1 MLSPFILIFATFATP
16 SAFANGV
23 PAAELASR
31 YGLATSTS
39 FPFPSATQ
47 PSSSAQSLIVSQ
59 WSLGKGHIQE
69 GKENLAFVP
78 DPFPNK
84 PAPNS
89 QSTTNP
95 SNPVLQVTYEAGSF
109 SHQTGGSQWYNL
121 WNTTDAST
129 FQTMIASYEVA
140 FDEGFPWVKGGKLP
154 GLRGGLNSTG
164 CSGGTQSDGKD
175 CFSTRLMWRTDGAGE
190 GKFVSYDCDALLH
203 ILSTVYAYIPPANNL
218 CNQKDVTCN
227 SDSGISIAR
236 GAFSFVSGQ

>member
-1 MLSPFILIFATFATP
+1 MLTSFLLIFAIP
-16 SAFANGV
+16 GAFADKI
-23 PAAELASR
+23 PATELASR
-31 YGLATSTS
+31 YGLVTSTS

-59 WSLGKGHIQE
+59 WSLGKGRIQD
-69 GKENLAFVP
+69 GGENLAFVP
-78 DPFPNK
+78 DPFPNS

-89 QSTTNP
+89 QSTANS

-109 SHQTGGSQWYNL
+109 SHNTGGSQWYNL

-140 FDEGFPWVKGGKLP
+140 FDEAFPWVKGGKLP

-190 GKFVSYDCDALLH
+190 GNFVSYDCNPMIHFLF
-203 ILSTVYAYIPPANNL
+203 TVYAYIPPANSL
-218 CNQKDVTCN
+218 CKQKDVICN
-227 SDSGISIAR
+227 SDFGISIGR
-236 GAFSFVSGQ
+236 GDFSLVSSQ